1 MYQIGL
7 VGLITVT
14 AGDDT
19 RVDTRCVAVP
29 KVDVDI
35 GNRFASGV
43 VDKLNIDVGI
53 YAFLI
58 FGDVRAN
65 VFSVN
70 VVRALSSLRDKRARP
85 ASVEGVGI
93 GGKTCRIRLMVCV
106 QDIIQV
112 EALVDAAY
120 RRERAVSLVDLTGD

>member
-1 MYQIGL
+1 M
-7 VGLITVT
+7 ITIT

-19 RVDTRCVAVP
+19 GVDTCCVAVP
-29 KVDVDI
+29 KVDVDV
-35 GNRFASGV
+35 GNRLASGV
-43 VDKLNIDVGI
+43 VDKLNIDIGV

-65 VFSVN
+65 IFSVN
-70 VVRALSSLRDKRARP
+70 VVRALSSLRDERARP
-85 ASVEGVGI
+85 ASVEGVRI
-93 GGKTCRIRLMVCV
+93 GGKTCRVRLMVGV
-106 QDIIQV
+106 QDIVQV